1 MQRDM
6 KARILTFI
14 IGILLT
20 ALGLAL
26 IAKSAIGQSAVSGL
40 AANLAFLGQYK
51 TGTALLALNILFF
64 ATEVM
69 ILRRRFKALQLLQL
83 PASLGFSVLVNFFLY
98 DIPLVAK
105 LASSNYPIQ
114 FMILL
119 VGVVVMA
126 LGISLFM
133 EAKLVYMPYEGLNHV
148 LHEEFDVPFGT
159 ARRYFDLGLVL
170 ISLLLI
176 LFFKIPNTTVREGT
190 LILAVLMG
198 TLTNFFMKRL
208 NPGK

>member
-6 KARILTFI
+6 KARLLTFI

-40 AANLAFLGQYK
+40 AANLAFLGQFK

-98 DIPLVAK
+98 DIPLIANY
-105 LASSNYPIQ
+105 ASSNYPIQ

-133 EAKLVYMPYEGLNHV
+133 DAQLVYMPYEGLNHV